1 MRLEVGMA
9 AVTDE
14 RRSDDARMPT
24 SEEVRQAF
32 AVLGLDPSAGPDLVD
47 LAYWHLVDEA
57 RATLHGTPAWR
68 TRLTELNAARA
79 RLSDHLSLWRRPAR
93 PQADAPTSG
102 TGPVLRRAA
111 PPGGRQ
117 GRRRYLAAALLLLAA
132 LLAVALVREGG
143 PVGPERVAAAGVI
156 LALSMACAL
165 LIPLPGRGG
174 LDPAPTG
181 AADNPHRLLRLHPH
195 ASPSLA
201 AVVYEHLRRAAA
213 HREDLQALA
222 ELERAYA
229 RLCRAAQPAEA
240 AAASAA
246 AGGGRR
252 SRFRPSVPR
261 WLRRFRPLWRR
272 PRRSNPSPPGHDVG
286 RGNAGRASSSTMG
299 APSIEGWGQP
309 WVGGPHT
316 EEGLGAHSAKPSP
329 ADVPGPAVRAV
340 GALRV
345 LRGAEEVLAVPLVEG
360 GVYTIGTAAHCHVV
374 LPESAGV
381 ADEHARITVRRGRV
395 RFHHLAAA
403 GSSLVNGEPA
413 TWVVLE
419 PGDEIRVGPYRCRYL
434 AADGSA
440 VGLGRASWPAVRE
453 SAPAVHT
460 PTLPSPPTRS
470 P

>member
-1 MRLEVGMA
+1 MA

-14 RRSDDARMPT
+14 RRSDDARTP
-24 SEEVRQAF
+24 SPEEVQRAF

-47 LAYWHLVDEA
+47 LAYWHLVDET
-57 RATLHGTPAWR
+57 RATLYGTPAWR
-68 TRLTELNAARA
+68 TRLTELNAACA

-93 PQADAPTSG
+93 PQADAPASG
-102 TGPVLRRAA
+102 TGPVLRRTA
-111 PPGGRQ
+111 PTGGRQ

-132 LLAVALVREGG
+132 LLAVALAREGG
-143 PVGPERVAAAGVI
+143 PVGPERVAAAGAI
-156 LALSMACAL
+156 LALSVVCAL

-174 LDPAPTG
+174 LDPAPTD
-181 AADNPHRLLRLHPH
+181 AADNPHCLLRLHPH

-229 RLCRAAQPAEA
+229 CLCQAAQPAEA
-240 AAASAA
+240 ATASAA

-252 SRFRPSVPR
+252 SRFRLFVPR

-272 PRRSNPSPPGHDVG
+272 PRRSNPSPLGHDVG

-299 APSIEGWGQP
+299 APSTEGWGQP
-309 WVGGPHT
+309 SVGGPHT
-316 EEGLGAHSAKPSP
+316 EEGLGAHSAKPAL
-329 ADVPGPAVRAV
+329 ADVPAPAVRVV

-345 LRGAEEVLAVPLVEG
+345 LRGAKEILAVPLVDG

-381 ADEHARITVRRGRV
+381 AAEHARITVRRGRV
-395 RFHHLAAA
+395 RFHHLAETGA
-403 GSSLVNGEPA
+403 SLVNGGPA

-419 PGDEIRVGPYRCRYL
+419 PGDEIRIGPYVCRYL
-434 AADGSA
+434 AANGA
-440 VGLGRASWPAVRE
+440 PAGPEPASRPAVRE

-460 PTLPSPPTRS
+460 PTLPFPPTRS